1 MQYPLATLLRIIG
14 RLRTQVHKCPDN
26 GMRMTMPGLYAMH
39 KTTAVFVRPSQ
50 QGGFTAFLLYDN
62 DITQALV
69 RANRV
74 DAHGNTPDEALLNLT
89 EILKEKHKDET

>member
-1 MQYPLATLLRIIG
+1 MQYTLTTLLRIIS

-62 DITQALV
+62 DETQALV

-89 EILKEKHKDET
+89 EILKEKHGNET

>member
-1 MQYPLATLLRIIG
+1 MQYPLATLLRLVG

-26 GMRMTMPGLYAMH
+26 GMQMVMPGLSAMY
-39 KTTAVFVRPSQ
+39 KTTSVFVRPSQ
-50 QGGFTAFLLYDN
+50 HGGFTAFLLYDN

-89 EILKEKHKDET
+89 EILKEKHGNET

>member
-1 MQYPLATLLRIIG
+1 MQYPLATLLRMIS
-14 RLRTQVHKCPDN
+14 RLRTKVHKCPDN
-26 GMRMTMPGLYAMH
+26 GMQMVMPGLSAMYR
-39 KTTAVFVRPSQ
+39 TTSVFVRPSQ

-62 DITQALV
+62 DATQALV
-69 RANRV
+69 ASNRV

>member
-1 MQYPLATLLRIIG
+1 LLRLVG

-26 GMRMTMPGLYAMH
+26 GMQMVMPGLYAMH

-62 DITQALV
+62 DDETQALV

-74 DAHGNTPDEALLNLT
+74 DTHGSTPDEALLNLIA
-89 EILKEKHKDET
+89 ILKEKHKDET